1 LIDLQIPD
9 EQYLEILNAQW
20 GDFSLNNKLR
30 EFTYKFRNNIL
41 GINTRVSHFNENV
54 NRGCTFC
61 AKRNTLPIPDE
72 TFVHIFFDCPITKGI
87 INKFCDEMLTEMN
100 LRDNY
105 QKKEFMF
112 IGNTNDINFANNYF
126 LRTVS
131 ILLLFI
137 IWEHKLSKKI
147 PVYQTVLNSFFFE
160 MENIRKVNAKL
171 RDNMQLNLA
180 LCRDWAEHVSRRR

>member
-1 LIDLQIPD
+1 
-9 EQYLEILNAQW
+9 
-20 GDFSLNNKLR
+20 
-30 EFTYKFRNNIL
+30 
-41 GINTRVSHFNENV
+41 
-54 NRGCTFC
+54 
-61 AKRNTLPIPDE
+61 
-72 TFVHIFFDCPITKGI
+72 
-87 INKFCDEMLTEMN
+87 MLTEMN

-180 LCRDWAEHVSRRR
+180 LCRDWAENVSRRR